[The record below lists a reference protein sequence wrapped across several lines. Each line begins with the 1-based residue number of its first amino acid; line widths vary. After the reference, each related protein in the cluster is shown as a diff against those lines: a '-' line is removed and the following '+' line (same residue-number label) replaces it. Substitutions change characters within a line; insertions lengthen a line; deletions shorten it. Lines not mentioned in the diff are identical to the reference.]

1 MAGYIGGTFSLI
13 SSTARVRYTG
23 ILAEV
28 NQTDGSIILNNGA
41 FIYSFVVENSWPGS
55 RENERIVSK
64 EKEEY
69 TNTTTTNK
77 SSQSCC
83 SFSFSTLSLFALTR
97 ISFSLFTM
105 LHTKNSV
112 ESRHGKPKKFGETG
126 DSALSGGPHGDSFS
140 PKRNRRYCSDSRNG
154 EIYNQT
160 RRPGWFESIST
171 GGIPTATTTATAV
184 STTAIRWLGTT
195 SPATTNATTT
205 VSATRISTT
214 ATTTTRIR
222 TGTASSTAAAA
233 SWIGTATGAT
243 RSCSGAV
250 SAGAGKSHGSGETG
264 IRETDEFRCCRAS
277 WFANIEI
284 KATATR

>member
-83 SFSFSTLSLFALTR
+83 SFSFSTLSFRTHAYLF
-97 ISFSLFTM
+97 FSVHDVT
-105 LHTKNSV
+105 
-112 ESRHGKPKKFGETG
+112 
-126 DSALSGGPHGDSFS
+126 
-140 PKRNRRYCSDSRNG
+140 Y
-154 EIYNQT
+154 
-160 RRPGWFESIST
+160 
-171 GGIPTATTTATAV
+171 
-184 STTAIRWLGTT
+184 
-195 SPATTNATTT
+195 
-205 VSATRISTT
+205 
-214 ATTTTRIR
+214 
-222 TGTASSTAAAA
+222 
-233 SWIGTATGAT
+233 
-243 RSCSGAV
+243 
-250 SAGAGKSHGSGETG
+250 
-264 IRETDEFRCCRAS
+264 
-277 WFANIEI
+277 
-284 KATATR
+284 